1 VVSGRI
7 NLRKMASLT
16 MDNLSIL
23 LYHSLLTMKRIIL
36 ASFLILSLLSNAG
49 AQSLMQTQEWR
60 DLINNLQTENWQDA
74 NTKSLSL
81 LNTMPNAG
89 ADDVTAALLR
99 IMYIHSEAGLLDSNK
114 VTQDEALKAVKG
126 FTGKLI
132 ILPAHRVALK
142 WALNT
147 IQMVNE
153 KTDTLFVTET
163 NRQGTDIFA
172 FDYVIPTNKWP
183 IEDFKN
189 SDGKLY
195 SLGGIIKSITVEGH
209 MLPRFKII
217 IEQGM
222 YQKYE

>member
-1 VVSGRI
+1 M
-7 NLRKMASLT
+7 RK
-16 MDNLSIL
+16 
-23 LYHSLLTMKRIIL
+23 IIL
-36 ASFLILSLLSNAG
+36 ALFLAIKFLSNAG
-49 AQSLMQTQEWR
+49 AQSLMESQEWR

-81 LNTMPNAG
+81 LNQMPA
-89 ADDVTAALLR
+89 AAPDDPTAALLR
-99 IMYIHSEAGLLDSNK
+99 TMYIHSEAGLLNSGK
-114 VTQDEALKAVKG
+114 ITQDEAIKAVKG
-126 FTGKLI
+126 FTGKMI

-163 NRQGTDIFA
+163 NRKGTDIFA
-172 FDYVIPTNKWP
+172 FDYIIPENKWSV
-183 IEDFKN
+183 EDFKTR
-189 SDGKLY
+189 DGEFY
-195 SLGGIIKSITVEGH
+195 SVGGIIKSIAVEGR

-217 IEQGM
+217 IEHGI